1 MTLNLP
7 ENYFAALDLPVAYQL
22 DAAQLRKAYLLRS
35 RELHPDHQD
44 PNDPAAQERALALTA
59 YLNAAQKTLSK
70 PDTRLA
76 YLLKLQG
83 LLEGDER
90 ADARRQ
96 MPQEFLMEML
106 ELNEQLSELEAG
118 GDAAALGAFRAQ
130 VQGQEQQVLAEIASQ
145 MQAFDAAGDGP
156 NPDATRHAVLQGV
169 LGLYLQ
175 LRYYLRL
182 SERLNTFA
190 APTV

>member
-1 MTLNLP
+1 MMSLNLP
-7 ENYFAALDLPVAYQL
+7 ENYFAALGLPVAYHI
-22 DAAQLRKAYLLRS
+22 DANQLRKAYLQRS

-44 PNDPAAQERALALTA
+44 PNNPAAQERALALTS

-76 YLLKLQG
+76 YLLKLFG

-118 GDAAALGAFRAQ
+118 GDAAALEVFRTQ
-130 VQGQEQQVLAEIASQ
+130 VQRQEQQVLAEIATR
-145 MQAFDAAGDGP
+145 MQDFDAAADE
-156 NPDATRHAVLQGV
+156 AHRQAVLQGV